1 MSTVKYTVKEKLEVV
16 NYVLEG
22 HSCNLASHI
31 FDIGLSSIRKWVKA
45 YKIHGADGIKIKRY
59 KPNKYDGDFRVH
71 VIEYMHENLLSG
83 SEAATLFN
91 IPSSTTIS
99 QWEAIYIREGP
110 AGLYP
115 EITKRSGI
123 MKNKLPKVP
132 EMRDKETLAEENRRL
147 RMEVEYLKK
156 LNALIQEGEPSKN
169 KTK

>member
-1 MSTVKYTVKEKLEVV
+1 MSKVKYTEKQKLEVI
-16 NYVLEG
+16 NYVLDG

-31 FDIGLSSIRKWVKA
+31 FDITPSSIRKWVNA
-45 YKIHGADGIKIKRY
+45 YKIHGTEGLKVKKY

-71 VIEYMHENLLSG
+71 VIEYMHEHLLSG
-83 SEAATLFN
+83 AEAATLFN

-110 AGLYP
+110 AGLYLNP
-115 EITKRSGI
+115 KERSVN

-132 EMRDKETLAEENRRL
+132 ETRDKETLAEENRRL

-156 LNALIQEGEPSKN
+156 LNALIQEREKPEKE
-169 KTK
+169 TK